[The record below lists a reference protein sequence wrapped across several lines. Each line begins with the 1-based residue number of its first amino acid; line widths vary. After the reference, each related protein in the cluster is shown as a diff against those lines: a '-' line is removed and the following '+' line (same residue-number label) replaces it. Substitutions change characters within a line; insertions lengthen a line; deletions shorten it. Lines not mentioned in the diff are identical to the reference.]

1 MMRRDKKGRRVVRK
15 KFLGIGLLAAVSLS
29 PGAGLAQS
37 TSSISAEDKAT
48 GAKAHPEILSEFGGA
63 YSGKQA
69 DYVRRVGQKV
79 AVQSGLSN
87 SQLDFTITLLNSPV
101 NNAFAIPG
109 GYVYVTRQ
117 LMGLMNDEAE
127 LASVLGHETGHV
139 AARHSQRR
147 QNAATRNSV
156 LGALGQVLTGVLL
169 GNSSAVGQLLNQ
181 GIGSAA
187 QYFTLKFSRAQ
198 EYEADDLGVTYLA
211 KAGYDPLASSSMLAS
226 LAAQSAL
233 DARVRNQDGRSVPE
247 WASTHPDPGSR
258 VTRAAQK
265 ANATGAKNGI
275 RNRDAFLAA
284 LDGVLYD
291 DDPHQ
296 GVIDGQ
302 VFRHPDLKLTFIVPD
317 GFAMSNGAQAVTIS
331 GNGGQ
336 AQFTGGTFDG
346 NLTNYVNGAFSA
358 LTGGKG
364 GIDIGQIQTRT
375 VNGISAATATARA
388 NTQSGQVDVTI
399 YAYAFEPNRAYHFVV
414 IAPAGGGLGP
424 FAGMTQS
431 MRRMTGAE
439 IAAVK
444 PRKVQVVTV
453 RSGDTVATL
462 SARMAYTT
470 YKTERFLTL
479 NAIPAGTALRPGQK
493 VKLVVY

>member
-1 MMRRDKKGRRVVRK
+1 VRK
-15 KFLGIGLLAAVSLS
+15 TFFCGAAVAAMTLATG
-29 PGAGLAQS
+29 PVLAQTAPS
-37 TSSISAEDKAT
+37 AISQADKQT
-48 GAKAHPEILSEFGGA
+48 GAKAHPEILNEFGGA
-63 YSGKQA
+63 YDSPKQA

-87 SQLDFTITLLNSPV
+87 TQSDFTITLLNSSV

-147 QNAATRNSV
+147 QNAATRNQV
-156 LGALGQVLTGVLL
+156 LGTLGQVLTGVLL
-169 GNSSAVGQLLNQ
+169 GSNSQVGQLLNQ
-181 GIGSAA
+181 GISGAT
-187 QYFTLKFSRAQ
+187 QYFTLKFSRSQ
-198 EYEADDLGVTYLA
+198 EYEADDLGVNYLF
-211 KAGYDPLASSSMLAS
+211 KAGYDPMASSTMLAS

-265 ANATGAKNGI
+265 AAATGAKNGV

-284 LDGVLYD
+284 LDGALYD
-291 DDPHQ
+291 DDPKQ

-302 VFRHPDLKLTFIVPD
+302 VFKHPELKLTFTIPD
-317 GFAMSNGAQAVTIS
+317 GYAMSNGSQAVTIS

-336 AQFTGGTFDG
+336 AQFTGAGFDG
-346 NLTNYVNGAFSA
+346 DLNRYVVSAFSA
-358 LTGGKG
+358 LTGGKST
-364 GIDIGQIQTRT
+364 IDPAKVTTRQ
-375 VNGISAATATARA
+375 VNGLNAATATAAA

-399 YAYAFEPNRAYHFVV
+399 FAYAFDAKSAYHFVTIV
-414 IAPAGGGLGP
+414 PAGSGIGP
-424 FAGMTQS
+424 FSSMVQS
-431 MRRMTGAE
+431 MRRMTVAE
-439 IAAVK
+439 AAAVK
-444 PRKVQVVTV
+444 PRKIQVVTV
-453 RSGDTVATL
+453 KSGDTVASL
-462 SARMAYTT
+462 AGRMAYSS
-470 YKTERFLTL
+470 YQTERFLTL
-479 NAIPAGTALRPGQK
+479 NALTAGTALRPGQK

>member
-1 MMRRDKKGRRVVRK
+1 VRRTFLCGVAFATLGLTAAPVFAQTAPSAISQADK
-15 KFLGIGLLAAVSLS
+15 
-29 PGAGLAQS
+29 Q
-37 TSSISAEDKAT
+37 T
-48 GAKAHPEILSEFGGA
+48 GAKAHPEILNEFGGA
-63 YSGKQA
+63 YDSPKQA

-87 SQLDFTITLLNSPV
+87 TQSDFTITLLNSSV

-147 QNAATRNSV
+147 QNAATRNQV
-156 LGALGQVLTGVLL
+156 LGTLGQVLTGVLL
-169 GNSSAVGQLLNQ
+169 GSNSQVGQLLNQ
-181 GIGSAA
+181 GISGAT
-187 QYFTLKFSRAQ
+187 QYFTLKFSRSQ
-198 EYEADDLGVTYLA
+198 EYEADDLGVNYLF
-211 KAGYDPLASSSMLAS
+211 KAGYDPMASSTMLAS

-233 DARVRNQDGRSVPE
+233 DSRVSNQSGRSVPE

-265 ANATGAKNGI
+265 AAATGAKNGV

-284 LDGVLYD
+284 LDGTLYD
-291 DDPHQ
+291 DDPKQ

-302 VFRHPDLKLTFIVPD
+302 VFKHPELKLTFTIPD
-317 GFAMSNGAQAVTIS
+317 GYAMSNGSQAVTIS

-336 AQFTGGTFDG
+336 AQFTGAAFDG
-346 NLTNYVNGAFSA
+346 DLNRYVVSAFST
-358 LTGGKG
+358 LTGGKSS
-364 GIDIGQIQTRT
+364 IDPAKVTTRQ
-375 VNGISAATATARA
+375 VNGLNAAAGTATA

-399 YAYAFEPNRAYHFVV
+399 FAYAFDAKNAYHFVTIV
-414 IAPAGGGLGP
+414 PAGSGIGP
-424 FAGMTQS
+424 FSGMVQS
-431 MRRMTGAE
+431 MRRMTAAE
-439 IAAVK
+439 AAAVK
-444 PRKVQVVTV
+444 PRKIQVVTV
-453 RSGDTVATL
+453 KNGDTVASL
-462 SARMAYTT
+462 AGRMAYSS
-470 YKTERFLTL
+470 YQSERFLTL
-479 NAIPAGTALRPGQK
+479 NALTAGAALRPGQK

>member
-1 MMRRDKKGRRVVRK
+1 MRRTFLCGVAFATLGLTAAPVFAQTAPSAISQADK
-15 KFLGIGLLAAVSLS
+15 
-29 PGAGLAQS
+29 Q
-37 TSSISAEDKAT
+37 T
-48 GAKAHPEILSEFGGA
+48 GAKAHPEILNEFGGA
-63 YSGKQA
+63 YDSPKQA

-87 SQLDFTITLLNSPV
+87 TQSDFTITLLNSSV

-147 QNAATRNSV
+147 QNAATRNQV
-156 LGALGQVLTGVLL
+156 LGTLGQVLTGVLL
-169 GNSSAVGQLLNQ
+169 GSNSQVGQLLNQ
-181 GIGSAA
+181 GISGAT

-198 EYEADDLGVTYLA
+198 EYEADDLGVNYLF
-211 KAGYDPLASSSMLAS
+211 KAGYDPMASSTMLAS

-233 DARVRNQDGRSVPE
+233 DSRVSNQSGRSVPE

-265 ANATGAKNGI
+265 AAATGAKNGV

-284 LDGVLYD
+284 LDGTLYD
-291 DDPHQ
+291 DDPKQ

-302 VFRHPDLKLTFIVPD
+302 VFKHPELKLTFTIPD
-317 GFAMSNGAQAVTIS
+317 GYAMSNGSQAVTIS

-336 AQFTGGTFDG
+336 AQFTGAAFDG
-346 NLTNYVNGAFSA
+346 DLNRYVVSAFST
-358 LTGGKG
+358 LTGGKSS
-364 GIDIGQIQTRT
+364 IDPAKVTTRQ
-375 VNGISAATATARA
+375 VNGLNAAAGTATA

-399 YAYAFEPNRAYHFVV
+399 FAYAFDAKNAYHFVTIV
-414 IAPAGGGLGP
+414 PAGSGIGP
-424 FAGMTQS
+424 FSGMVQS
-431 MRRMTGAE
+431 MRRMTAAE
-439 IAAVK
+439 AAAVK
-444 PRKVQVVTV
+444 PRKIQVVTV
-453 RSGDTVATL
+453 KNGDTVASL
-462 SARMAYTT
+462 AGRMAYSS
-470 YKTERFLTL
+470 YQTERFLTL
-479 NAIPAGTALRPGQK
+479 NALTAGTALRPGQK

>member
-1 MMRRDKKGRRVVRK
+1 VRN
-15 KFLGIGLLAAVSLS
+15 KFLGLGLLATISLPAS
-29 PGAGLAQS
+29 IAFAQS
-37 TSSISAEDKAT
+37 TASISAEDKAT
-48 GAKAHPEILSEFGGA
+48 GAKAHPEILNEFGGA

-69 DYVRRVGQKV
+69 DYVRRVGQRV

-87 SQLDFTITLLNSPV
+87 TQSDFTITLLNSSV

-147 QNAATRNSV
+147 QNTATRNAV
-156 LGALGQVLTGVLL
+156 LGTLGQVLTGVLL
-169 GNSSAVGQLLNQ
+169 GSNSAVGQLLNQ
-181 GIGSAA
+181 GIGSAT

-211 KAGYDPLASSSMLAS
+211 KSGYDPLASSTMLAS

-233 DARVRNQDGRSVPE
+233 DARVRNQEGRSVPE

-265 ANATGAKNGI
+265 ANATGAKNGV

-284 LDGVLYD
+284 VDGILYD
-291 DDPHQ
+291 DDPKQ

-302 VFRHPDLKLTFIVPD
+302 VFRHPDLKLTFTVPD
-317 GFAMSNGAQAVTIS
+317 GFAMSNGSQAVTIS
-331 GNGGQ
+331 GTGGQ
-336 AQFTGGTFDG
+336 AQFTGGSFDG
-346 NLTNYVNGAFSA
+346 NLTTYVNAAFSA

-364 GIDIGQIQTRT
+364 GIDAGQIQSRT

-399 YAYAFEPNRAYHFVV
+399 YAYAFEPNRAYHFVI
-414 IAPAGGGLGP
+414 IAPAGGGMGP
-424 FAGMTQS
+424 FAAMTQS
-431 MRRMTGAE
+431 MRRMTASE
-439 IAAVK
+439 IASVK

-453 RSGDTVATL
+453 RSGDTVASL
-462 SARMAYTT
+462 SNRMAYAS